1 MEASE
6 IVAPIILADRIKG
19 SLYSVTGDILG
30 TCFSIGGGF
39 CLTAGHVAS
48 EVRERPASKVA
59 VIGFRHER
67 RWIGAEIAECE
78 VLGADVGVL
87 RFVFNEGVE
96 GGDAPKFSW
105 SVQPLPLLAPVKSIG
120 YPFGSTRVDTQLFII
135 PRAFQGHVVSALSKY
150 QLVGFEGTPFAVYE
164 LSFAAPRGLSGAPL
178 LFGEA
183 PTVVRG
189 LVIGNSQSEMR
200 VHQSTEKIS
209 EVESKTTVEH
219 FEWLRLGVAVQAS
232 HVASLDS
239 ALLGGSV
246 VRHLH
251 QQGLVR

>member
-1 MEASE
+1 MVEASE
-6 IVAPIILADRIKG
+6 IVAPIVLADRLEG

-39 CLTAGHVAS
+39 CLTAGHVAN
-48 EVRERPASKVA
+48 EIRHRPASKLA
-59 VIGFRHER
+59 VIGFRQEG
-67 RWIGAEIAECE
+67 RWIGAEVAECE

-87 RFVFNEGVE
+87 KFMFAEGVE
-96 GGDAPKFSW
+96 GSDAPTFAW
-105 SVQPLPLLAPVKSIG
+105 SVQPLPLLATVKSIG
-120 YPFGSTRVDTQLFII
+120 YPFGSTFVDNQLFIN
-135 PRAFQGHVVSALSKY
+135 PRAFQGHVVSSLSRY
-150 QLVGFEGTPFAVYE
+150 QPVGFEGAPFVVYE

-200 VHQSTEKIS
+200 VHQSTERIS

-219 FEWLRLGVAVQAS
+219 FEWLRLGVAVQSPHA
-232 HVASLDS
+232 ASLNS

-246 VRHLH
+246 VHHLH
-251 QQGLVR
+251 QQGLL